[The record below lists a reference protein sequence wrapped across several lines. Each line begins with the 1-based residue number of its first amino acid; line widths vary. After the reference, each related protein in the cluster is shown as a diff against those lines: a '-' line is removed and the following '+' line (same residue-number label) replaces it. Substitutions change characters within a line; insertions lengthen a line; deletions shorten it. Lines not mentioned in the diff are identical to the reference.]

1 MTEFNGTNPILE
13 ALGDEPTIR
22 DITINN
28 NTSFKIVEPLTGLEI
43 KTETVVR
50 VQGEVAFHQIQNNI
64 VQLNELKQQEAVTST
79 AVIVDD
85 QPPAPAWSLTNCT
98 VVDGLLT
105 YTGGLAVEDGT
116 SPGEALPSLFAS
128 KPFVAGEELL
138 FTVNPHTAKQLRLAF
153 DFGSK
158 VGSWNDGSAV
168 VSERSDINLIQ
179 LFNGRSA
186 PQGNIDTTTLAGAY
200 LISMKLQTS
209 MLALIT
215 LKDLSS
221 QQELASLVVDL
232 TEFGYES
239 GFNRIWIYA
248 EFETT
253 ESQFSIPFTVPNN
266 NLSQ

>member
-50 VQGEVAFHQIQNNI
+50 VQGEVAFQQIQNNI
-64 VQLNELKQQEAVTST
+64 VQLNELKQQNDGDAVS
-79 AVIVDD
+79 VVVD
-85 QPPAPAWSLTNCT
+85 QPPASWSLTNCT
-98 VVDGLLT
+98 VADGLLT
-105 YTGGLAVEDGT
+105 YTGGLAVEDGN
-116 SPGEALPSLFAS
+116 SSGEPLPSLFAS
-128 KPFVAGEELL
+128 KPFVAGEELQ
-138 FTVNPHTAKQLRLAF
+138 FTVTSNTAKQLRLAF

-168 VSERSDINLIQ
+168 VSERADINLIQ

-186 PQGNIDTTTLAGAY
+186 PQGNIDTTTLAGTY

-215 LKDLSS
+215 LKDLNS
-221 QQELASLVVDL
+221 QQELASLVVDC
-232 TEFGYES
+232 TQYGYES
-239 GFNRIWIYA
+239 GFTRIWIYA

-266 NLSQ
+266 NQAR

>member
-1 MTEFNGTNPILE
+1 MTEFNGTNPLLD
-13 ALGDEPTIR
+13 ALGDQPTIR
-22 DITINN
+22 DVTINN
-28 NTSFKIVEPLTGLEI
+28 NTSFKIVEPLTGLQI
-43 KTETVVR
+43 QTETIVR
-50 VQGEVAFHQIQNNI
+50 VHGEVAFQQIQNNI
-64 VQLNELKQQEAVTST
+64 VQLNELQQQEAVTST
-79 AVIVDD
+79 AVVVDD
-85 QPPAPAWSLTNCT
+85 QPPASWSLTNCT
-98 VVDGLLT
+98 VADGLLT

-138 FTVNPHTAKQLRLAF
+138 FTVNHHTAKQLRLAF
-153 DFGSK
+153 DLGSKFGSW
-158 VGSWNDGSAV
+158 SDGSAV
-168 VSERSDINLIQ
+168 ISERINLIQ

>member
-1 MTEFNGTNPILE
+1 MTELNGTNPILE

-28 NTSFKIVEPLTGLEI
+28 NTSFKIVEPLTGLQI
-43 KTETVVR
+43 QTETIVR
-50 VQGEVAFHQIQNNI
+50 VHGEVAFQQIQNNI

-79 AVIVDD
+79 AVVVDD
-85 QPPAPAWSLTNCT
+85 QPPASWSLTNCT
-98 VVDGLLT
+98 VADGLLT
-105 YTGGLAVEDGT
+105 YTGGLAVEDGN
-116 SPGEALPSLFAS
+116 SSGEPLPSLFAS

-138 FTVNPHTAKQLRLAF
+138 FIVTPHRAKELRLAF

-168 VSERSDINLIQ
+168 VTERADINLIQ

-200 LISMKLQTS
+200 LVSMKLQTS

-215 LKDLSS
+215 LKDLNS

-232 TEFGYES
+232 NQFGYES
-239 GFNRIWIYA
+239 GFTRIWIYA

-266 NLSQ
+266 NQSQ